1 MHIQR
6 LTPSHAPVFLVNSRY
21 PLVCA
26 TPTRSRS
33 MSVHPREY
41 PLCRRHG
48 SSCSQFLDQDS
59 LGDSPWYSL
68 PDHQCRFGVRAATRL
83 TPGLFSTA
91 WTTGYRAGNG
101 APIIAP
107 RHTRRTDLPV
117 RLAACLTTENRLRGR
132 LPFRVT
138 PALTYH
144 GYAPNATRR
153 TPPEGGERPAT
164 EDSTHRLG
172 PVGSL
177 PVREYPPVH
186 PFLDCACRPRLR
198 TRLTRGRRTWPRNPW
213 SSGGRDPHPSLAT
226 HVCILTPAKS
236 TARSP
241 GRFAPCRTLSYPA
254 RIHAPPRLRW
264 CA

>member
-1 MHIQR
+1 MR
-6 LTPSHAPVFLVNSRY
+6 P
-21 PLVCA
+21 
-26 TPTRSRS
+26 
-33 MSVHPREY
+33 
-41 PLCRRHG
+41 
-48 SSCSQFLDQDS
+48 
-59 LGDSPWYSL
+59 
-68 PDHQCRFGVRAATRL
+68 
-83 TPGLFSTA
+83 
-91 WTTGYRAGNG
+91 
-101 APIIAP
+101 
-107 RHTRRTDLPV
+107 
-117 RLAACLTTENRLRGR
+117 AACLTTENHLRGR

-164 EDSTHRLG
+164 EVSTHRLG

-186 PFLDCACRPRLR
+186 PFDYACRPRLR

-254 RIHAPPRLRW
+254 RQRHAAASSVVCLSPATLSARDH
-264 CA
+264 